1 MLHAL
6 VCMSSL
12 CLHALCNLHVSF
24 SPYFSPK
31 VLEVGPAS
39 FLQIHA
45 LARDLTRCRPSLAPL
60 LDSLASAKLRLSHIK
75 PLPHNA
81 VISPSHLINLQSSG
95 PNGDTLCITTALAIC
110 VVK

>member
-45 LARDLTRCRPSLAPL
+45 LARDLTRGRPSLG
-60 LDSLASAKLRLSHIK
+60 DSLASAKLRLSQARERPI
-75 PLPHNA
+75 
-81 VISPSHLINLQSSG
+81 IESYQ
-95 PNGDTLCITTALAIC
+95 TTPTQCCDIALAFN
-110 VVK
+110 